1 MLVGEKHTWLRP
13 GSQEA
18 LAVVS
23 VVLYDPEQ
31 TIRLSVSVKRG
42 GGTEGRQGLSS
53 SDVL

>member
-31 TIRLSVSVKRG
+31 IIGLSVSVKCG
-42 GGTEGRQGLSS
+42 GGTDGHQGLSS
-53 SDVL
+53 SDGL